1 MVFVYTVLHAI
12 CVCMSTK
19 VVLIR
24 VHLNFEVLLHSHK
37 NCLSSSLQM
46 VELWVSLC
54 PRKNYF
60 ILPVVL
66 KGGGD
71 RSYHHCLTDEKRRD

>member
-19 VVLIR
+19 VVLSIR
-24 VHLNFEVLLHSHK
+24 VDLNFEVLLHSHK

-46 VELWVSLC
+46 VELWVSM
-54 PRKNYF
+54 
-60 ILPVVL
+60 
-66 KGGGD
+66 
-71 RSYHHCLTDEKRRD
+71 S